1 MIVLRFVAF
10 RFSAGVLFHQF
21 SVFRCFF
28 VFRCSAG
35 VPCSGVPS
43 FIVCRFSECFSL
55 FNMNTLEQMWEKH
68 IMEKTCIV

>member
-21 SVFRCFF
+21 S

-43 FIVCRFSECFSL
+43 FIVCRFSECFSM

-68 IMEKTCIV
+68 ITEKTCIV